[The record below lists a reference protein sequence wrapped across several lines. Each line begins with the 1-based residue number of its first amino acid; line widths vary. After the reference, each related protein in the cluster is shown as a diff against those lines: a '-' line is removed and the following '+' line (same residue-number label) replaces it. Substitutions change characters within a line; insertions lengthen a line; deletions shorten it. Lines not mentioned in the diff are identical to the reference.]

1 MNTPVRSSKCASCPF
16 SLASTQSS
24 GGRDVGM
31 GRDARATDVS
41 DWPWLRRRRP
51 RCMCCEL
58 LVLPLTCC
66 ACNQIEWLLALS
78 ALWNSGAA
86 GGGACSVVVGLRS
99 LTSLQCAPPAA
110 HTWFVS
116 TWLWTPPAL
125 GVLGLN
131 PASRARPAGLA
142 EWWCSRRWCLQCSG
156 WAPFL
161 GSSRAHSPV
170 FVGSSARARSPPGR
184 RPRRLQPCNDPGR
197 PLRSHGR
204 GRPLPCHAACR

>member
-86 GGGACSVVVGLRS
+86 GGGACSVVVGLHS
-99 LTSLQCAPPAA
+99 LTPLQCAPPAA
-110 HTWFVS
+110 HG
-116 TWLWTPPAL
+116 LCQH
-125 GVLGLN
+125 GLGLHQHLACLASIQQAVLAHWPCRMVVQQEVVLAMLWLGSIPWLLARALASFCWLLARAARQAADQGACN
-131 PASRARPAGLA
+131 RATTQAARCAHTAARCPAS
-142 EWWCSRRWCLQCSG
+142 
-156 WAPFL
+156 
-161 GSSRAHSPV
+161 
-170 FVGSSARARSPPGR
+170 
-184 RPRRLQPCNDPGR
+184 
-197 PLRSHGR
+197 
-204 GRPLPCHAACR
+204 ACR